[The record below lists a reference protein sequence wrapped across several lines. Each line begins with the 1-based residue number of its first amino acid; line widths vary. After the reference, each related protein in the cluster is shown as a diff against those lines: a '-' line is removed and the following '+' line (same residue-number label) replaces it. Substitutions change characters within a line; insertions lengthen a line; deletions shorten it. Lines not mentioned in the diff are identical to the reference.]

1 MINKFDKILVS
12 QIADLANLSLT
23 KIEIK
28 RLIKDFNKTL
38 LVVDKLTKI
47 EKSNKIATTQV
58 NNLKNIYRS
67 DEIQPSLSQKEAL
80 KNASKTYRG
89 YFLVERLINQ
99 D

>member
-80 KNASKTYRG
+80 KNASKTYKG